1 MSDVTMRQML
11 EAGVHFGHQTRY
23 WSPKMRPFIFGERNK
38 IHIINLEQ
46 TLPMFNDAMNYIGSI
61 VGNGGTVM
69 MVGTKRSATKLVKEA
84 AERAG
89 TPYVNHRWL
98 GGMLTNYKTVKNS
111 IKRLKE
117 LDTQLVEGTGAH
129 LNKKESLTLDRERIK
144 LERSLGGIKN
154 MQGLPDALFVVDVK
168 SEYIAVSEA
177 NKLGIPVIAVVDTN
191 CQPDGIDYVIPG
203 NDDAIRAIRLYTEQ
217 VANTIIAAREAAQI
231 KPAVSA
237 GDADEY
243 VEVDQ
248 TESPVA
254 VAPVAA
260 PAPKAEPKEAE
271 PAKKAEPKKA
281 EPKKAEAPKK
291 AEPKKAEAPKK
302 KAKPKA
308 APKAKKTADADKL
321 TDINGIGP
329 VIEGK
334 LHGMGI
340 NTFQQIADFTPEDVE
355 RIDGEL
361 NFKGRIDRE
370 EWIAQAKE
378 KVLSLI
384 HI

>member
-46 TLPMFNDAMNYIGSI
+46 TLPMFNDAMNYIGQV
-61 VGNGGTVM
+61 VGNGGSVM
-69 MVGTKRSATKLVKEA
+69 MVGTKRSASKLVKEA

-98 GGMLTNYKTVKNS
+98 GGMLTNFKTVKNS
-111 IKRLKE
+111 IRRLKE
-117 LDTQLVEGTGAH
+117 LDTRLVEGSNAR
-129 LNKKESLTLDRERIK
+129 LSKKESLTLERERIK

-168 SEYIAVSEA
+168 NEYIAISEA

-191 CQPDGIDYVIPG
+191 CLPDGIDYVIPG
-203 NDDAIRAIRLYTEQ
+203 NDDAIRAISLYTES
-217 VANTIIAAREAAQI
+217 VADTIINARAAAQI

-237 GDADEY
+237 GDSNEY
-243 VEVDQ
+243 VEVD
-248 TESPVA
+248 ESQAEVA
-254 VAPVAA
+254 VAPVAEA
-260 PAPKAEPKEAE
+260 PVE
-271 PAKKAEPKKA
+271 
-281 EPKKAEAPKK
+281 KAEAP
-291 AEPKKAEAPKK
+291 AEKTEAPVETP
-302 KAKPKA
+302 ASNE
-308 APKAKKTADADKL
+308 ADKL
-321 TDINGIGP
+321 TEINGIGP
-329 VIEGK
+329 VIESK
-334 LHGMGI
+334 LQALGVT
-340 NTFQQIADFTPEDVE
+340 TFKQIAEFTPADVE

-361 NFKGRIDRE
+361 NFKGRIERE

-378 KVLSLI
+378 KTS
-384 HI
+384 

>member
-23 WSPKMRPFIFGERNK
+23 WSPKMRPFIFGQRNK

-46 TLPMFNDAMNYIGSI
+46 TLPMFNDAMNYIGQV
-61 VGNGGTVM
+61 VGNGGSIM
-69 MVGTKRSATKLVKEA
+69 MVGTKRSASNLVKEA

-117 LDTQLVEGTGAH
+117 LDTQLVEGKMAR
-129 LNKKESLTLDRERIK
+129 LSKKESLTLDRERIK

-217 VANTIIAAREAAQI
+217 VADTIINARQAAQI
-231 KPAVSA
+231 KSAIPA
-237 GDADEY
+237 GDSQDY
-243 VEVDQ
+243 VEVVEDQ
-248 TESPVA
+248 AAVLTAPVA
-254 VAPVAA
+254 EAPIAAEAPVAA
-260 PAPKAEPKEAE
+260 
-271 PAKKAEPKKA
+271 
-281 EPKKAEAPKK
+281 EAPSG
-291 AEPKKAEAPKK
+291 
-302 KAKPKA
+302 
-308 APKAKKTADADKL
+308 DDL
-321 TDINGIGP
+321 TSINGIGP
-329 VIEGK
+329 VIAGK
-334 LHGMGI
+334 LNAQGI
-340 NTFQQIADFTPEDVE
+340 TTFQQIADFTPEDVA
-355 RIDGEL
+355 RIDEAL

-378 KVLSLI
+378 KTS
-384 HI
+384 

>member
-61 VGNGGTVM
+61 VGNGGNVM
-69 MVGTKRSATKLVKEA
+69 IVGTKRSASKLVKEA

-89 TPYVNHRWL
+89 APYVNHRWL
-98 GGMLTNYKTVKNS
+98 GGMLTNFKTVKNS
-111 IKRLKE
+111 IRRLKE
-117 LDTQLVEGTGAH
+117 LDTQLVEGTAAR
-129 LNKKESLTLDRERIK
+129 LSKKESLTLDRERIK

-154 MQGLPDALFVVDVK
+154 MQGLPDALFVIDVK

-191 CQPDGIDYVIPG
+191 CVPDGIDYVIPG
-203 NDDAIRAIRLYTEQ
+203 NDDAIRAISLYVE
-217 VANTIIAAREAAQI
+217 AAADTIINARAAAAI
-231 KPAVSA
+231 KPAVSK
-237 GDADEY
+237 DQTSEY
-243 VEVDQ
+243 VEVVEEAPA
-248 TESPVA
+248 TE
-254 VAPVAA
+254 APVA
-260 PAPKAEPKEAE
+260 E
-271 PAKKAEPKKA
+271 
-281 EPKKAEAPKK
+281 EAPVVEE
-291 AEPKKAEAPKK
+291 ATAVEEAPVV
-302 KAKPKA
+302 A
-308 APKAKKTADADKL
+308 ADGDKL

-334 LHGMGI
+334 LKALGI
-340 NTFQQIADFTPEDVE
+340 TTFQQIADFTAEDVE

-370 EWIAQAKE
+370 EWISQAKA
-378 KVLSLI
+378 KVA
-384 HI
+384 